1 MQKKALFDRIGAWS
15 VGTKL
20 AMLVPL
26 VIALVFVGP
35 AWLITRST
43 AHFMEDQ
50 AIAETSDKISGIL
63 DTIKAGIES
72 FEREADYSMQLFFY
86 HFPDRFS
93 LDSTRSI
100 EIAGQSVPMLE
111 NGERSLDLDFAIP
124 DEFQKRT
131 GAISTIFLKQDE
143 DFLRISTSLKKE
155 NGERAVGTVLD
166 HRDPAYGRLIE
177 GESYHGMANLFGKEY
192 MTKYQPIR
200 DEGSKIVGALFVGI
214 DVSAAVKKSIKDKIK
229 AAKVGETGY
238 FFVVNA
244 GSGPS
249 YGKFVVHP
257 TKEGET
263 VLETKDSGGRAFLKE
278 MIELKSGTMRY
289 SWLNKELGETIPQE
303 KVIIFDHADDLDWIV
318 AGGTYLDE
326 LDREALAKARQLAL
340 LGIFTIIVAS
350 AFLFFA
356 IRRMVTRP
364 LRLATEAATRMAN
377 GDLTSS
383 LHDER
388 SDEIGR
394 LTSALNKIEKN
405 LAQLVGEIA
414 ASAESVDGVARE
426 IAADNDQLFRR
437 TEQQISSLEDT
448 TASAEKLATIVKQN
462 ADHARQANQLAVGAR
477 GQAEQGRAVTEHMIG
492 AMKGIDVASRK
503 VADIVS
509 TVDGIAFQTNLLALN
524 AAVEAAR
531 AGEQG
536 RGFAVVAG
544 EVRKLAQ
551 RSADSAR
558 EIKSLIADN
567 LAKVGD
573 GTRFANESGQTLGE
587 IVVATQKVNDIVAEM
602 AAAGREQASG
612 IEQVNKAIFGMEQIT
627 QQNAT
632 LVKQTAA
639 ASRLMSEQ
647 AQELQ
652 RLVGFFKMDR
662 EMPIPTTDLA
672 GLPLHSS
679 NRSVA
684 KTNEF
689 KPDKDRPINLSVL
702 NETTDPSDRNRVR
715 LITWS
720 DALSVNDPE
729 IDNQHQQLIGM
740 INDLHEAMREGKT
753 QSIMGNLFNRLIEYT
768 AKHFSY
774 EEKRMKDCG
783 YPNLVEHKAR
793 HADLVKQV
801 IALQGK
807 FNSGSQHINMKVMN
821 FLKEW
826 ITNHIQKGDKKY
838 APYLQDNSTSV
849 SIMG

>member
-43 AHFMEDQ
+43 ARFMEDQ
-50 AIAETSDKISGIL
+50 AIAETSAKISGIL
-63 DTIKAGIES
+63 DTIKTGTEG
-72 FEREADYSMQLFFY
+72 FEREADYSMRLFFY

-166 HRDPAYGRLIE
+166 HRNPAYGRLIE

-200 DEGSKIVGALFVGI
+200 DEGGKVVGALFVGI

-289 SWLNKELGETIPQE
+289 SWLNKELGETIPRE
-303 KVIIFDHADDLDWIV
+303 KVIVFDHADDLNWII

-356 IRRMVTRP
+356 IRRMVAQP

-383 LHDER
+383 LHDGR

-414 ASAESVDGVARE
+414 TSAESVDGVARE

-492 AMKGIDVASRK
+492 AMQGIDVASRK

-551 RSADSAR
+551 RSADSAK

-573 GTRFANESGQTLGE
+573 GTRFANESGQALSE

-639 ASRLMSEQ
+639 ASQSMSEQ

-652 RLVGFFKMDR
+652 RLVGFFKVDR
-662 EMPIPTTDLA
+662 EMPIPATDLA
-672 GLPLHSS
+672 SLPLHSS
-679 NRSVA
+679 NRSA
-684 KTNEF
+684 ARINEL

-702 NETTDPSDRNRVR
+702 NEMADQSGRDQVR

-729 IDNQHQQLIGM
+729 IDSQHQQLIGM

-768 AKHFSY
+768 TKHFSY
-774 EEKRMKDCG
+774 EEKRMEDCG
-783 YPNLVEHKAR
+783 YPNLVEHKAK

-807 FNSGSQHINMKVMN
+807 FHSGSQHINMKVMN

-838 APYLQDNSTSV
+838 APYLQNNSTSA

>member
-43 AHFMEDQ
+43 AHFIEDQ

-63 DTIKAGIES
+63 DTIKVGIES

-111 NGERSLDLDFAIP
+111 NGERSLGLDFAIP

-131 GAISTIFLKQDE
+131 GAISTIFIKQNE

-166 HRDPAYGRLIE
+166 HRNPAYNRLIE

-214 DVSAAVKKSIKDKIK
+214 DVSAVVKKLIKDKIK

-238 FFVVNA
+238 FFVVDA

-278 MIELKSGTMRY
+278 MIELKNGTMRY
-289 SWLNKELGETIPQE
+289 SWLNKELGETVPRE
-303 KVIIFDHADDLDWIV
+303 KVIVFDHADDLNWII

-356 IRRMVTRP
+356 IRRMVAQP

-383 LHDER
+383 LHDGR

-414 ASAESVDGVARE
+414 TSAESVDGVARE

-492 AMKGIDVASRK
+492 AMQGIDVASRK

-551 RSADSAR
+551 RSADSAK

-573 GTRFANESGQTLGE
+573 GTRFANESGQALSE

-639 ASRLMSEQ
+639 ASQSMSEQ

-652 RLVGFFKMDR
+652 RLVGFFKVDR
-662 EMPIPTTDLA
+662 EMPIPATDLA
-672 GLPLHSS
+672 SLPLHSS
-679 NRSVA
+679 NRSA
-684 KTNEF
+684 ARINEL

-702 NETTDPSDRNRVR
+702 NEMADQSGRDQVR

-729 IDNQHQQLIGM
+729 IDSQHQQLIGM

-783 YPNLVEHKAR
+783 YPNLVEHKAK

-807 FNSGSQHINMKVMN
+807 FHSGSQHINMKVMN

-838 APYLQDNSTSV
+838 APYLQNNSTSA